1 MFEPNKFGGVGKKK
15 AEAKISLLAPKSVDD
30 IKPYIVYTVAFAF

>member
-15 AEAKISLLAPKSVDD
+15 ASVSSVVGG
-30 IKPYIVYTVAFAF
+30 VYVCRLRPHTFSHLCLFM